1 MDCERLEELGA
12 AAWKKEEPSS
22 SDRRISKSRLHNF
35 SFPTASW
42 GNQRLLRC
50 MKPVMGNSGSGVGS
64 EGPGSRPEDRN
75 GKRESSSPES
85 YFPIPLTKDAPIVK
99 ETGLASAASAEAAA
113 AVRPWNL
120 RSRKAAYHGHASAEN
135 GRTRYSPSH
144 PQLGKEDQGKALLR
158 SEIGEIGQRKKFFVS
173 LSREEIEEDFYVFKG
188 TKPCRRPKKRARIVE
203 RQLEALFPGLWLSE
217 VTMDTYKLVD

>member
-12 AAWKKEEPSS
+12 AAWQKEEPSS

-35 SFPTASW
+35 SLPTASW

-50 MKPVMGNSGSGVGS
+50 MKPVMGNSGSGLDRRVPGVGQ
-64 EGPGSRPEDRN
+64 R
-75 GKRESSSPES
+75 
-85 YFPIPLTKDAPIVK
+85 I
-99 ETGLASAASAEAAA
+99 ETGSASLH
-113 AVRPWNL
+113 L
-120 RSRKAAYHGHASAEN
+120 RR
-135 GRTRYSPSH
+135 
-144 PQLGKEDQGKALLR
+144 LGKEDQGKALLR